1 MTDEITQRTQQILDE
16 MQLRTIEIN
25 GSGMIPNSSQIPD
38 MLFDQ
43 VEGLVT
49 PEEWKV
55 ISYIARRTF
64 GFKRRRDKIGR
75 TQLSGGLVI
84 DGERKDWGTG
94 LSENAVRKAL
104 KFPIQIGLIVEHPG
118 RYEPSFEIQTDH
130 QKVDWAALARR
141 RAEKEE
147 KDRVRIAKARRRNP
161 KVSPP
166 VGQEPSTSPP
176 AGQELSTSPPVGQKT
191 SPPVGQGPALL
202 SDRDALDTQY
212 IDTQLIDTQEGAAG
226 AAAPE
231 TGQAAPVVEEQ
242 TTAPVV
248 SETDVYLPPADVQ
261 MGILT
266 AGREAAVAD
275 SSKPEAVWLEM
286 ADLWSSVRGARI
298 PNDKERQKYANALRS
313 VAQKYQATPEVV
325 RQAIERMAEDP
336 KGEGWAFFSKAGPH
350 APPAAEALGDVIG
363 KIQLG
368 TPPPR
373 LKGGSNRGQ
382 QTGRHDRRDPVATA
396 DYGARPKLE

>member
-1 MTDEITQRTQQILDE
+1 MTDEIAQRTQQILDE

-75 TQLSGGLVI
+75 SQLSGGLVI
-84 DGERKDWGTG
+84 DGERRDWGTG

-104 KFPIQIGLIVEHPG
+104 QFPTQIGLVVEHPG

-130 QKVDWAALARR
+130 QKVDWEALARR
-141 RAEKEE
+141 RAEKEAR
-147 KDRVRIAKARRRNP
+147 DRARMAKARKHNP

-166 VGQEPSTSPP
+166 VAQEPSTSPP
-176 AGQELSTSPPVGQKT
+176 VAQKA
-191 SPPVGQGPALL
+191 SPPVGQGREFL

-212 IDTQLIDTQEGAAG
+212 IDTQLDTQEGAAG
-226 AAAPE
+226 AAARGVEIPAKSDEQVMQEVLEMPTPIAFILPDPE
-231 TGQAAPVVEEQ
+231 ANP
-242 TTAPVV
+242 
-248 SETDVYLPPADVQ
+248 
-261 MGILT
+261 
-266 AGREAAVAD
+266 AVAD
-275 SSKPEAVWLEM
+275 PGKPETVWLEM
-286 ADLWSSVRGARI
+286 ADLWSRIRGARI

-313 VAQKYQATPEVV
+313 VADKYRATPEVV
-325 RQAIERMAEDP
+325 RRAIERMAEDP
-336 KGEGWAFFSKAGPH
+336 KGEGWAFFNKAGPH
-350 APPAAEALGDVIG
+350 SPPAAEALGDVIG
-363 KIQLG
+363 KIQMG
-368 TPPPR
+368 TPPPQSTP
-373 LKGGSNRGQ
+373 KGGDGRGTQ
-382 QTGRHDRRDPVATA
+382 KSRRRTAGDGADPGETFFDPASGRLVRKDPASGDLV
-396 DYGARPKLE
+396 PI